1 MKMVKKI
8 LDRINLDTVLKII
21 CFLLFIG
28 LLSGCV
34 TLSEKVAKQNVK
46 IATSSYM
53 VQGMENVYTYT
64 TDVGSAHSID
74 EIGIMAANNAAEH
87 GWSNITVLVQYV
99 RPRSIESHIGDYWL
113 GVEKTMAEIS
123 YWK

>member
-1 MKMVKKI
+1 MEMVKKI
-8 LDRINLDTVLKII
+8 LDKINLGKVLKII

-34 TLSEKVAKQNVK
+34 TLSEKTERQNIK
-46 IATSSYM
+46 IATSSHM

-74 EIGIMAANNAAEH
+74 EIGIMAANNAAKN
-87 GWSNITVLVQYV
+87 GWSNITILVQYV
-99 RPRSIESHIGDYWL
+99 RPGNTESHIGDYWL
-113 GVEKTMAEIS
+113 GAEKTMAEIS

>member
-1 MKMVKKI
+1 MVKII
-8 LDRINLDTVLKII
+8 LDGINLDKVLKII

-28 LLSGCV
+28 LLGGCV
-34 TLSEKVAKQNVK
+34 TLSEKVAKQDIK

-53 VQGMENVYTYT
+53 VQGMQNVYTYT
-64 TDVGSAHSID
+64 TDVGSTHSID
-74 EIGIMAANNAAEH
+74 EIGIMAANNAAKN

-99 RPRSIESHIGDYWL
+99 RPGSTESNIGDYWL
-113 GVEKTMAEIS
+113 GAEKTMVEIS